1 MEGCGED
8 RRMHPPETHRIA
20 KLGERRGSDAASC
33 AGAGVP
39 SSCGSQETS
48 LTESGWK
55 GAAEAEFVRAILDY
69 YLWLPG
75 TSTVVSRHDRAC
87 ARALFRRGVPLEVV
101 RGAMAVAV
109 ARRTFRQG
117 HPLPRVRALHFFLPV
132 IDELLEVPCEPGY
145 ALYLEHKLRPLAAAK
160 AAESKAAPKQPG
172 PAESIGQVNG
182 RGRGR
187 RELP

>member
-1 MEGCGED
+1 MED
-8 RRMHPPETHRIA
+8 RGGDRRNPPEAQRIA
-20 KLGERRGSDAASC
+20 KSADGRGSDAASS
-33 AGAGVP
+33 AGARG
-39 SSCGSQETS
+39 SSCCGSPEKS
-48 LTESGWK
+48 PTESGWK
-55 GAAEAEFVRAILDY
+55 GAAEAEFVRAVLDY

-75 TSTVVSRHDRAC
+75 TATVVSRHDRAC

-145 ALYLEHKLRPLAAAK
+145 ARYLEQKLGPLAAVK
-160 AAESKAAPKQPG
+160 AAEREAAPRQAG
-172 PAESIGQVNG
+172 PAEQVND

-187 RELP
+187 RDCP